1 MGDIYVRSTDGSN
14 ADNGSTWGL
23 AKVDL
28 AGAAAIDA
36 AGDTIWLSGVHS
48 ELGVGVGSAPAF
60 AGTIANPVRVFC
72 GDNATQ
78 PPTALATTAVVA
90 TSGANSDINIHGHI
104 HAYGVTFIAGSGTSA
119 VVIRLA
125 NAANDCQVYEQ
136 CSFQL
141 GSTAV
146 SNKIRPV
153 NGSAAN
159 IANTTWKDCTVK
171 FASASQWISIIGGI
185 FTWSG
190 GGILS
195 GGSSVNVLFGVEV
208 GGMALARIDN
218 VDFSN
223 IASSADL
230 CTAGNGLKIIIS
242 DCKLPASWSGG
253 LITGTRNA
261 VFRAEMY
268 NCDSGDTN
276 YGCWIEDGYGT
287 IRDFS
292 TLYLSGTDGIKHNGV
307 AVPLSYKMSGNANTR
322 YPSGTL
328 EGMWMILVNE
338 TTTSQTATLE
348 IIHNEPAALN
358 DDEIWLAVDY
368 PATPGITLFTRLT
381 DAKADVLAS
390 AAPQASSTADWD
402 DGLTERGNST
412 LYTGGNIIK
421 SSGTPGSA
429 FICTVTGTSAAS
441 VPGGYT
447 SAADGASITDGTAT
461 FKAMRRQ
468 KLAATFTA
476 AEQGIIRARP
486 VLAKTNAVIWAASK
500 ISVA

>member
-1 MGDIYVRSTDGSN
+1 MADIYVRSTDGNN
-14 ADNGSTWGL
+14 ADNGSTWAL
-23 AKVDL
+23 AKRDL

-36 AGDTIWLSGVHS
+36 AGDTIWLSDAHS
-48 ELGVGVGSAPAF
+48 ESTAAPSQPVF
-60 AGTIANPVRVFC
+60 AGTIANPVLILC
-72 GDNATQ
+72 GDDAAQ
-78 PPTALATTAVVA
+78 PPTTLATTAVVA
-90 TSGANSDINIHGHI
+90 TSGANSDINISGHI
-104 HAYGVTFIAGSGTSA
+104 YAYGITFIAGSGASA
-119 VVIRLA
+119 AVFRLA
-125 NAANDCQVYEQ
+125 NAANDYQVYEQ

-141 GSTAV
+141 GSTAT
-146 SNKIRPV
+146 SNRIRPV
-153 NGSAAN
+153 NGSGSS

-171 FASASQWISIIGGI
+171 FANVSQWISLIGGV

-190 GGILS
+190 GSILS

-208 GGMALARIDN
+208 GAMAISRIDN

-230 CTAGNGLKIIIS
+230 CTIGNGLKIVIS
-242 DCKLPASWSGG
+242 NCKLPASWSGG
-253 LITGTRNA
+253 LVTGTKTA

-292 TLYLSGTDGIKHNGV
+292 TLYLSGTEGIKHNGA
-307 AVPLSYKMSGNANTR
+307 AVPLSYKMSGNANTS

-328 EGMWMILVNE
+328 EGMQMTLVNE

-348 IIHNEPAALN
+348 IIHNESAALN

-368 PATPGITLFTRLT
+368 PATAGSTQFTRLT
-381 DAKADVLAS
+381 DAKANVLAT
-390 AAPQASSTADWD
+390 AAAQASSTADWD

-412 LYTGGNIIK
+412 VYTVGNIIK

-447 SAADGASITDGTAT
+447 SAADGTSITDGTAT

-468 KLAATFTA
+468 KLAVTFTA